1 MRHNA
6 AKAQLPLWQRVGEGL
21 GFHVP
26 MLAFALRTSVAAFAA
41 LLVAYLLGLEHPHWA
56 AMSAWASSQ
65 PLREHLLSRG
75 LYRFGGSVVGVAF
88 AVALVLLAQD
98 SLWILAIGL
107 AAWGALCAYLGN
119 VQRGYMVYGWMLAGY
134 SAVMVVLLH
143 HGPAEAI
150 WPFAGD
156 RLLTVVTGV
165 LAALC
170 ISWCFAP
177 RRKAQVM
184 VGQSRQAMAQVLETA
199 LLRLR
204 DPAAST
210 QARNLPLLSQL
221 AQVEELLEL
230 YPEGSQTAHRTTQ
243 AMLWQQR
250 QAMEVAYQLASM
262 ERDGVVDAAAL
273 PAPAIHA
280 LEAVVV
286 QLKADPR
293 TDEEGLARATK
304 FAQSAIAQSS
314 TTPLVASVA
323 ALLVAISD
331 GLHAEQRDLGMK
343 VSAAAPLGNVPVWP
357 LHRDKLG
364 ARQAAIRAGGTMLVV
379 GALWAWTGSST
390 IAFGLLGLS
399 VMLLVFSS
407 FESPSRTM
415 AFVLRGQIIGAGL
428 ALLCQGL
435 VWPWAQS
442 SAQMVWM
449 LLPFALIGG
458 LVFAHKRTAAGAL
471 DTNMAMF
478 ILLAPHFP
486 DTVGMTQHASMALA
500 VVAGPALAW
509 VVYRMVYPT
518 QAQVRM
524 RHVARAMWLQ
534 IPQVASSA
542 AAHAA
547 LDWQG
552 QVHHRMLRLV
562 RWADKTHSPWRMQ
575 LPEFGLTLHA
585 VQNTVSMWRQWAA
598 STSQPVPARVQR
610 RLQVALQRLA
620 RWQLQSVEFDEYDAL
635 VRSWTALAM
644 EPDVPPHLSHLAQ
657 RMAERDAPL
666 LQQAKQVLL
675 A

>member
-1 MRHNA
+1 MTNQASKA
-6 AKAQLPLWQRVGEGL
+6 AVPLWQRVGAAL

-26 MLAFALRTSVAAFAA
+26 MLAFAVRTSIAAFAA

-88 AVALVLLAQD
+88 AVALVLVAQD
-98 SLWILAIGL
+98 SLWVLAIGL
-107 AAWGALCAYLGN
+107 AAWGALCAYCGN

-143 HGPAEAI
+143 QGPADAI
-150 WPFAGD
+150 WPFAWD

-165 LAALC
+165 VAALC

-184 VGQSRQAMAQVLETA
+184 VGQSRQAMAQVLDVA
-199 LLRLR
+199 LVRLR

-210 QARNLPLLSQL
+210 HAKNLPMLSQL

-230 YPEGSQTAHRTTQ
+230 YPEGSQTARRTTQ

-250 QAMEVAYQLASM
+250 QAMELAYQLAAM
-262 ERDGVVDAAAL
+262 EHEGRAEVAAL
-273 PAPAIHA
+273 PAHA
-280 LEAVVV
+280 LQAVEAVVA
-286 QLKADPR
+286 QLKAAPR
-293 TDEEGLARATK
+293 TDEDGLAQALRH
-304 FAQSAIAQSS
+304 AQSALATCPS
-314 TTPLVASVA
+314 TPLVASVA
-323 ALLVAISD
+323 ALLASISD
-331 GLHAEQRDLGMK
+331 GLHAEQRDLGLN
-343 VSAAAPLGNVPVWP
+343 VPAAAPIANAPVWA
-357 LHRDKLG
+357 LHRDAVG

-390 IAFGLLGLS
+390 IGFGLLGLS

-435 VWPWAQS
+435 VWPLAQS
-442 SAQMVWM
+442 STQMVWM

-458 LVFAHKRTAAGAL
+458 LVFAHKRTAAGAM

-486 DTVGMTQHASMALA
+486 DHVSMTQHASMALA
-500 VVAGPALAW
+500 VVAGPSLAW
-509 VVYRMVYPT
+509 LVYRMVYPT

-524 RHVARAMWLQ
+524 RNVARTMWLQ
-534 IPQVASSA
+534 IPQSASGAASA
-542 AAHAA
+542 DI
-547 LDWQG
+547 DWQG
-552 QVHHRMLRLV
+552 QLHHRLLRLV
-562 RWADKTHSPWRMQ
+562 RWADKTQSPWRSH

-585 VQNTVSMWRQWAA
+585 VQNTVSQWQQWAA
-598 STSQPVPARVQR
+598 HSAQPVPARVQR
-610 RLQVALQRLA
+610 RLKVALQRLA
-620 RWQLQSVEFDEYDAL
+620 RWQLQSVEFDKYDAL
-635 VRSWTALAM
+635 VNAWST
-644 EPDVPPHLSHLAQ
+644 LAQ
-657 RMAERDAPL
+657 EPGVPEDLAASARQLAERDAPL
-666 LQQAKQVLL
+666 LQQAKQVLV